1 VKRARI
7 PTGIEGLDPLL
18 SGGLV
23 QGKSYLVTG
32 VPGSG
37 KSIFCL
43 QFVLQGL
50 RQGEKAVYVAVD
62 ETPADVLEQ
71 ADSLGFDL
79 SAHAE
84 KKDLLVLDAAS
95 HFSTRAGKEK
105 EVDLQRLVMDLGN
118 YVKRMQATRV
128 VIDPMGPLILLRDSA
143 SRIQDQARRLV
154 HMLQS
159 TMPTTNL
166 LTCYPVPRVGER
178 GEHGVE
184 EFIVAGVFVLGLA
197 ARPHGWVRTLRVTK
211 MRATPIDPS
220 EREFAIESGRGI
232 VLRPAP

>member
-1 VKRARI
+1 MKRARVS
-7 PTGIEGLDPLL
+7 TGVEGLDALL
-18 SGGLV
+18 SGGLP

-62 ETPADVLEQ
+62 ETPGEILEQ
-71 ADSLGFDL
+71 ADALGFGL
-79 SAHAE
+79 SGHAE
-84 KKDLLVLDAAS
+84 KKNLLILDAAT
-95 HFSTRAGKEK
+95 HFSSRAGKEK
-105 EVDLQRLVMDLGN
+105 EVDLQRLVMDLAN
-118 YVKRMQATRV
+118 YVKRMGATRV

-154 HMLQS
+154 HMLQN

-184 EFIVAGVFVLGLA
+184 EFIVAGVFVLGMA

-211 MRATPIDPS
+211 MRATPIDLN
-220 EREFAIESGRGI
+220 EQEFTIESGRGI
-232 VLRPAP
+232 VLKPPP